1 MFAPDLRTGKH
12 TFSLHCEKSS
22 SELRIKTK
30 KRKVSDR
37 LSNLNLF
44 DDQVKF
50 LTQSKEISFI
60 YIPYFTKCIYLFPF
74 PQIFIHILYFLE
86 CIFLTLTPIVL

>member
-22 SELRIKTK
+22 SELRNKTK
-30 KRKVSDR
+30 KRKVFDR
-37 LSNLNLF
+37 FININLF
-44 DDQVKF
+44 DDQAKF
-50 LTQSKEISFI
+50 LTQSKEISFV
-60 YIPYFTKCIYLFPF
+60 YIPYFTECIYLFPF
-74 PQIFIHILYFLE
+74 PQMFIHVLHFPE

>member
-30 KRKVSDR
+30 KRKVFDR
-37 LSNLNLF
+37 FSNLDLL
-44 DDQVKF
+44 DDQAKF
-50 LTQSKEISFI
+50 LTQSKR
-60 YIPYFTKCIYLFPF
+60 FP
-74 PQIFIHILYFLE
+74 LY
-86 CIFLTLTPIVL
+86 IFLILPSLYIYSHFPKFYTYSPFS